1 MRFRHLL
8 QAALVAGALASSGA
22 ASAEDPQAF
31 IEREHTR
38 LEQLMKQPETAGR
51 NEQINQ
57 VLHGM
62 IDYNELA
69 RRAFGEPCPIN
80 EPGCKNLW
88 ATFDEAQR
96 AKLKDL
102 LRQIVDKSYRRN
114 LKKTVD
120 YKVEYRGT
128 RDAQGNT
135 RILTEAKSL
144 TKPRDPA
151 VRVDYLVK
159 STPQGNWIVDLI
171 TEGSWLAKNY
181 YDQFRKMSGYDE
193 MVKKL
198 EDKINKR
205 D

>member
-1 MRFRHLL
+1 MRFRLLL
-8 QAALVAGALASSGA
+8 QVALVAGTLAFSGA
-22 ASAEDPQAF
+22 AFAEDPQAF
-31 IEREHTR
+31 VEREHTR
-38 LEQLMKQPETAGR
+38 LEQLLKQPVSTAR
-51 NEQINQ
+51 DQQIDQ

-62 IDYNELA
+62 IDYDELA

-88 ATFDEAQR
+88 ATFDETQR
-96 AKLKDL
+96 ARLKDL

-114 LKKTVD
+114 LKKTLD
-120 YKVEYRGT
+120 YDVTYRGS

-135 RILTEAKSL
+135 RILTEAKSRN
-144 TKPRDPA
+144 KPRDPA

-159 STPQGNWIVDLI
+159 STPQGNWVVDLI

-181 YDQFRKMSGYDE
+181 YDQFRKMNGYDE
-193 MVKKL
+193 IVRKL
-198 EDKINKR
+198 EDKIHKK